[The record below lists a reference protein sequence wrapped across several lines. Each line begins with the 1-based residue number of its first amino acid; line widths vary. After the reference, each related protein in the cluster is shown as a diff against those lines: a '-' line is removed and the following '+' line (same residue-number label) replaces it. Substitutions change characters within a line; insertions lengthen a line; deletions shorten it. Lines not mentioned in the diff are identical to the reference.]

1 MFTTS
6 IPSFPF
12 RSAPRTIRALG
23 RLVLSALAL
32 AALQAVA
39 PGSAF
44 ADSQGG
50 NRSARAV
57 LDFRIV
63 IPPVLRLRAIRQ
75 PARIVVTERDVA
87 AGYVAVEGGV
97 EMEIVS
103 NLRAGHSM
111 TIQVASNVVSAVD
124 IEGFGAP
131 VHAGREA
138 TTVFFPRAA
147 GAATRTTHQLA
158 FRLRLAGNVTPGTY
172 DWPVSMTVVP
182 V

>member
-1 MFTTS
+1 MSTPS
-6 IPSFPF
+6 IPTLPL
-12 RSAPRTIRALG
+12 RAVPRALRAPG
-23 RLVLSALAL
+23 RVLLSALAL
-32 AALQAVA
+32 LALQAIV
-39 PGSAF
+39 PGAAH
-44 ADSQGG
+44 ADSSGG
-50 NRSARAV
+50 NRSARASV
-57 LDFRIV
+57 DFRIV

-87 AGYVAVEGGV
+87 AGYVAVDEGV

-111 TIQVASNVVSAVD
+111 TIQVAGGVVDAVE
-124 IEGFGAP
+124 ISGFGAP

-147 GAATRTTHQLA
+147 GAPTRTTHRLA
-158 FRLRLAGNVTPGTY
+158 FRLHLAGHIAPGTY
-172 DWPVSMTVVP
+172 DWPVSMTAVP